1 MKTLR
6 FVTLTIAL
14 VLAGAVAAQ
23 GFPNYY
29 PKEGFQRVG
38 TIDAIQAEEQRLVI
52 GDLAYAMSSNLIIH
66 SPRAYSVPQS
76 NLRVG
81 GKIGFKLVRGGE
93 RMITEIWLL
102 PDDYAGG
109 ENRLRRVR

>member
-6 FVTLTIAL
+6 LVTLAIAL
-14 VLAGAVAAQ
+14 VLAGAAAAQ

-29 PKEGFQRVG
+29 PKDGFQRVG
-38 TIDAIQAEEQRLVI
+38 TIDSVQAEEQRLII
-52 GDLAYAMSSNLIIH
+52 GDLAYSMSSNLIIH

-76 NLRVG
+76 NLRAG
-81 GKIGFKLVRGGE
+81 GKIGFKLVRGDE

-109 ENRLRRVR
+109 DSRQRRVR